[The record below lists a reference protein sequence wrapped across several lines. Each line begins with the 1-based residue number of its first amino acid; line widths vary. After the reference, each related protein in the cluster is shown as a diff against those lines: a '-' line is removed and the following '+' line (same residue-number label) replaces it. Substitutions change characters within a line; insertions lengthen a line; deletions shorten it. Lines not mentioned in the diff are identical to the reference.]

1 MKSAVFKAHL
11 ALFAVNAL
19 YGANHVV
26 AKGVMSGE
34 MKPSAFI
41 FLRATGAVLLF
52 WMVRL
57 LFIREKVERKDF
69 FLLAAC
75 GFFGVALNQ
84 LFFFNGLHLTSS
96 INTGIIMTVN
106 PIMVVILSYFLL
118 KDPITMRKSIGILI
132 GAAGSILLTLAGG
145 SGATDSALGDLFVF
159 INAASYA
166 VYLVLVKPLMIKYK
180 PLTVITYVFTFG
192 LGFVILYPPTLMEL
206 SSIDFGAI
214 PFDQYMAILYV
225 IVGVTFLTYLLTVYG
240 LKYVSPA
247 ISSSYIY
254 LQPVLVMFFAVFFSW
269 LGWADDHT
277 DSITMEK
284 IMYMLMIFVGVYIT
298 SSGSFKLRRP
308 KIRRSK

>member
-84 LFFFNGLHLTSS
+84 LFFLT
-96 INTGIIMTVN
+96 
-106 PIMVVILSYFLL
+106 
-118 KDPITMRKSIGILI
+118 D
-132 GAAGSILLTLAGG
+132 
-145 SGATDSALGDLFVF
+145 F
-159 INAASYA
+159 I
-166 VYLVLVKPLMIKYK
+166 
-180 PLTVITYVFTFG
+180 
-192 LGFVILYPPTLMEL
+192 
-206 SSIDFGAI
+206 
-214 PFDQYMAILYV
+214 
-225 IVGVTFLTYLLTVYG
+225 
-240 LKYVSPA
+240 
-247 ISSSYIY
+247 
-254 LQPVLVMFFAVFFSW
+254 
-269 LGWADDHT
+269 
-277 DSITMEK
+277 
-284 IMYMLMIFVGVYIT
+284 
-298 SSGSFKLRRP
+298 
-308 KIRRSK
+308 